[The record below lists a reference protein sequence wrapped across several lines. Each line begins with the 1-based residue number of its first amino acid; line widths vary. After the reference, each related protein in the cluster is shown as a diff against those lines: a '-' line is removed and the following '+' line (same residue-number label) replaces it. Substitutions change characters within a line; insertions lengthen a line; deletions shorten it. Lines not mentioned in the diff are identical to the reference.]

1 MIKIGWTKA
10 LFGGVAILVC
20 PLGADQE
27 ASNTPYVQASAYGRC
42 YAKSVPEEYY
52 GGKGVTQV
60 FTVGRERDQLVHTF
74 GWFSQSL
81 YLACNVSDSTTP
93 VGVSVVRLGPWPRG
107 RVATAAHLAIALY
120 YKGKE
125 VGRYSTLDIAG
136 SPENVSRSVSHHTV
150 IEKVVGFR
158 RLHANEYAFDVETV
172 DGRTLSFVP
181 VTGGMR
187 K

>member
-1 MIKIGWTKA
+1 MLEIGKITA
-10 LFGGVAILVC
+10 LVFAFLIVC
-20 PLGADQE
+20 PLAGDQE
-27 ASNTPYVQASAYGRC
+27 AGNSPHVTASDYGRC

-52 GGKGVTQV
+52 GEKGVTKV
-60 FTVGRERDQLVHTF
+60 FMVGSEADRLVHTF
-74 GWFSQSL
+74 DWFSQSL
-81 YLACNVSDSTTP
+81 YLACNVSDSKTP

-107 RVATAAHLAIALY
+107 PVATAGHLAIAFY

-150 IEKVVGFR
+150 IEKVGGFR
-158 RLHANEYAFDVETV
+158 RLRANEYAFDVETV
-172 DGRTLSFVP
+172 DGRTLSFDP
-181 VTGGMR
+181 VTGEMR

>member
-1 MIKIGWTKA
+1 MKIGWPKA
-10 LFGGVAILVC
+10 IFGAAAIVVC

-27 ASNTPYVQASAYGRC
+27 ASNTPHVQASAYGRC
-42 YAKSVPEEYY
+42 YAKSVPEEHY
-52 GGKGVTQV
+52 GGKGVTKV
-60 FTVGRERDQLVHTF
+60 FTVGAEEDRLVHTF
-74 GWFSQSL
+74 DWFSQSL
-81 YLACNVSDSTTP
+81 YLVCNVSDSKTP

-107 RVATAAHLAIALY
+107 RVATAAHLALAFY

-125 VGRYSTLDIAG
+125 VGSYSTLDIAG
-136 SPENVSRSVSHHTV
+136 EPENVSRSVSHHTV

-158 RLHANEYAFDVETV
+158 RLQANEYAFDVETV
-172 DGRTLSFVP
+172 DGRKLSFDP